1 MAETQLRLGET
12 LIEAGV
18 LTPEALER
26 ALEIQK
32 ERQLRLGTILL
43 QEGFVMESQLV
54 QALSLKLSIPWVSLW
69 RIDVPDEL
77 LDMVPVNVAEEFFLM
92 PIYIRTTK
100 EGERALYVAMND
112 PSDEDALRFVR
123 ATAGMPVKPMIAG
136 PSDIAA
142 AIRFYY
148 YDEEEVAPDDP
159 AAESAA
165 LPVAPPGPQQ
175 ARGSAPPP
183 VPHKSGKPQVAP
195 PPPPDAA
202 KKAEEIEELDADEL
216 GLEAE
221 EDADGIEEEEDRET
235 AGGEGETETEAGAE
249 EPQEEEPGE
258 ESQEPDE
265 EERLEEEPGEGPAE
279 EERADQGEEQAD
291 AGGEERDPGVPPPR
305 PDEKVFADKT
315 AAQRE
320 AERRMFGVGG
330 DKPKSAFSLTLLDGT
345 TLSFGPGGKKKRR
358 ASLRPED
365 LDAGDLIAG
374 LKAAAEGTPLDDF
387 LPSERWEAYLGAL
400 LRVLFRKHL
409 VFYEEFKTELSKMT
423 GDEKKE

>member
-1 MAETQLRLGET
+1 MAETRLRLGET

-77 LDMVPVNVAEEFFLM
+77 LDMVPANVAEEFFLM

-100 EGERALYVAMND
+100 DGERALYVAMND
-112 PSDEDALRFVR
+112 PTDEDALRFVK
-123 ATAGMPVKPMIAG
+123 ATAGMQVKPMIAG

-148 YDEEEVAPDDP
+148 YDEEDVAPDDP

-183 VPHKSGKPQVAP
+183 VPRDKPQAAP
-195 PPPPDAA
+195 PPPPEAA
-202 KKAEEIEELDADEL
+202 KNAEEIEELDADEL
-216 GLEAE
+216 GLEPE
-221 EDADGIEEEEDRET
+221 EEADESDEEEERET
-235 AGGEGETETEAGAE
+235 AGEESETEAEAEAE
-249 EPQEEEPGE
+249 EPEEEQADREEDQEEREPDEEARPDEEPGE
-258 ESQEPDE
+258 EPDE
-265 EERLEEEPGEGPAE
+265 EPVEEEQEDTE
-279 EERADQGEEQAD
+279 DHK
-291 AGGEERDPGVPPPR
+291 RDPGVPPPR
-305 PDEKVFADKT
+305 PEAKVFADKT

-330 DKPKSAFSLTLLDGT
+330 DKPKGAFSLTLLDGT
-345 TLSFGPGGKKKRR
+345 TLSFGPGGKKKRPV
-358 ASLRPED
+358 APRPED

-409 VFYEEFKTELSKMT
+409 VFYDEFKTELLKMT
-423 GDEKKE
+423 RAKDEE